1 MLRTT
6 TKGIIERRYGVTTEN
21 LAIDKEAL
29 LQETNQWSPDQH
41 INWSEVGNK
50 YGLTCHNRGQVIK
63 EFLSGHGIAVAQKRQ
78 RGNIARRK
86 RLKLPGGEI
95 SQPTHPTVR
104 VENQILQERVNSGQY
119 MEGIA
124 IEPKQ
129 FECFHVNRTMNEI
142 EQHQAT
148 VHARLIPLDE
158 IRERILQRH
167 TSMDIVHI

>member
-1 MLRTT
+1 MIT
-6 TKGIIERRYGVTTEN
+6 
-21 LAIDKEAL
+21 
-29 LQETNQWSPDQH
+29 
-41 INWSEVGNK
+41 
-50 YGLTCHNRGQVIK
+50 

-104 VENQILQERVNSGQY
+104 VEKQILQERVNSGQY

-129 FECFHVNRTMNEI
+129 FECFHVNRTTNE
-142 EQHQAT
+142 
-148 VHARLIPLDE
+148 
-158 IRERILQRH
+158 
-167 TSMDIVHI
+167 S